1 MEGRSAL
8 ERVLSRERLPVLAA
22 LAGLTALS
30 WAYLAA
36 MAGGMHEMVDSPAM
50 ADMPG
55 MAQGAMRSAPW
66 TAAHFAMMLG
76 MWAVMMVGMMLP
88 AAAPM
93 ILFFATFA
101 RRSREQGH
109 HVAPV
114 GIFVAGYLAVWSTFA
129 LVATTLQW
137 GLDRAALLSSQM
149 AAISPI
155 LGGTILIAAGLYQW
169 TPLKNACLGLCRS
182 PVAFIMG
189 RWRAGRG
196 GAFRMG
202 VEHGAYC
209 VGCCWA
215 LMALLFVGGVMNLL
229 WVAAITLAVLAEKL
243 APRGGWIAK
252 AFGVALV
259 LGGAWVIA
267 AGLGNDAM
275 HPGEQHLRFSLTRPS
290 SAAWMGDKTNAGER
304 RWRT

>member
-1 MEGRSAL
+1 MARQSAL
-8 ERVLSRERLPVLAA
+8 ERVLAKDRVPVVAAILGVTA
-22 LAGLTALS
+22 LA
-30 WAYLAA
+30 WVYLAV
-36 MAGGMHEMVDSPAM
+36 MARDMQGM
-50 ADMPG
+50 ADAPTMPSMPG
-55 MAQGAMRSAPW
+55 MMQGAMSATTGTSPW

-109 HVAPV
+109 RVAPV
-114 GIFVAGYLAVWSTFA
+114 GIFVAGYLAVWSAFA

-155 LGGTILIAAGLYQW
+155 LGGAILIAAALYQW
-169 TPLKNACLGLCRS
+169 TPLKDACLGLCRS
-182 PVAFIMG
+182 PVAFIIG
-189 RWRAGRG
+189 RWRAGTG

-202 VEHGAYC
+202 VEHGAFC

-243 APRGGWIAK
+243 VPRGRWIAK
-252 AFGVALV
+252 ALGAALV
-259 LGGAWVIA
+259 LGGIWVVV
-267 AGLGNDAM
+267 AGLGHSAM
-275 HPGEQHLRFSLTRPS
+275 GHGS
-290 SAAWMGDKTNAGER
+290 
-304 RWRT
+304 